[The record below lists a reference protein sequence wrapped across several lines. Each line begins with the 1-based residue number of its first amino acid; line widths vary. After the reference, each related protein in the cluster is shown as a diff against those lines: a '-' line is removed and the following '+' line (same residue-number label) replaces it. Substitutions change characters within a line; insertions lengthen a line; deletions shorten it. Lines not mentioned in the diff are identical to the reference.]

1 MDCTKDGMVSKSS
14 LRMSVLGSWNGVCIW
29 ACFVGT
35 KDSNIN
41 LRCLKVAML
50 SRLRKVKVNY
60 GLPTGKEASSY
71 HFHPTKGQHL
81 PMSTLCLGTMMF
93 GDSINEIEA
102 HRQLDMALENGI
114 NVFDTAEMYPVP
126 QQEHTQGAS
135 ERCLGQWMQGKDRLC
150 IIISSKVAGPGSMS
164 WLRDGPS
171 RLNGSN
177 IRMAVEGSLS
187 RLKTDY
193 IDILHLHWPDRYV
206 PMFGDAEFDCNN
218 VYAFSSF
225 EDQLE
230 EVGKLYHEGK
240 IRCFGLSNETPYGIM
255 KYCSLA
261 DQESKFP
268 KPIYLQNSFSLLCR
282 TFLSSG
288 VAECCY
294 LEDIKLMAYSPLAM
308 GLLSGKYLD
317 MDSLDPNS
325 RLIKFKGRY
334 AEAESRYGPKPNVR
348 KAIEAYVSLA
358 QTFGMD
364 PVELAIRFALSQPQ
378 VCTLVVGAS
387 STYQLRLLIDYAAKG
402 SLDAHV
408 LSEIDAIH
416 QRYPNPAP

>member
-1 MDCTKDGMVSKSS
+1 
-14 LRMSVLGSWNGVCIW
+14 
-29 ACFVGT
+29 
-35 KDSNIN
+35 
-41 LRCLKVAML
+41 
-50 SRLRKVKVNY
+50 
-60 GLPTGKEASSY
+60 
-71 HFHPTKGQHL
+71 
-81 PMSTLCLGTMMF
+81 MMF
-93 GDSINEIEA
+93 GDSINEKEA
-102 HRQLDMALENGI
+102 HMQLDIALENGI
-114 NVFDTAEMYPVP
+114 NAFDTAEMYPVP

-135 ERCLGQWMQGKDRLC
+135 ERCLGEWMLGKDR
-150 IIISSKVAGPGSMS
+150 SSLLVSTKVAGPGSMT
-164 WLRDGPS
+164 WLRNGPS
-171 RLNGSN
+171 SLNGRN

-187 RLKTDY
+187 RLNTDY

-206 PMFGDAEFDCNN
+206 PMFGGTEFDCKN

-261 DQESKFP
+261 EQNSKFP
-268 KPIYLQNSFSLLCR
+268 KPMYLQNSFSLLCR

-317 MDSLDPNS
+317 KDSLDPKF
-325 RLIKFKGRY
+325 RLVKFKGRY

-348 KAIEAYVSLA
+348 KAVKAYVSLA
-358 QTFGMD
+358 KEFGMD

-387 STYQLRLLIDYAAKG
+387 STDQLRLLIDYAVKG

-416 QRYPNPAP
+416 QRYPNPTP